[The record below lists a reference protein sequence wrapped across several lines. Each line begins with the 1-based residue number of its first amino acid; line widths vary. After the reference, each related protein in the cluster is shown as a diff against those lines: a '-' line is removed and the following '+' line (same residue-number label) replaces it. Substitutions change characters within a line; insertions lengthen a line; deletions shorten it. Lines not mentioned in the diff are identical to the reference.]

1 MAWMHTCSCWAPD
14 GRTGRVFLE
23 VIATNQCLGGMT
35 TRTEGSNRINISNYS
50 TIYLS
55 LYVNTYLDDDLSY
68 DWRTCNFLPCARHG
82 IASFLLFGTAVKQE
96 LSQNIS
102 DMSSSSVPTG
112 LVIDQTTVLSL
123 LSTLAIL
130 AAAYITSIYTLPKTA
145 NSKTRFLFIWHAF
158 DALIHFILEGTF
170 LYNCFFSY
178 GPTLLTEPLLPANVH
193 FLGRVG
199 RNYGAAYG
207 SSWHSALWREYAKA
221 DKRWEGTDLTV
232 VSLEVLTVGVGG
244 PLACWI
250 CLQLV
255 RKRWGS
261 AWFWMCVLATGE
273 LYGGEFYLSPFS
285 SSSLVVRVGGLSA
298 RVAFWDLVQN
308 WRC

>member
-1 MAWMHTCSCWAPD
+1 M
-14 GRTGRVFLE
+14 
-23 VIATNQCLGGMT
+23 
-35 TRTEGSNRINISNYS
+35 ISYVKN
-50 TIYLS
+50 L
-55 LYVNTYLDDDLSY
+55 LYN
-68 DWRTCNFLPCARHG
+68 WRTCNSLACARHG
-82 IASFLLFGTAVKQE
+82 TASFHLSSTAAEQD
-96 LSQNIS
+96 LSQKTTA
-102 DMSSSSVPTG
+102 MSSAPVPTG

-130 AAAYITSIYTLPKTA
+130 AAAYITSIYTLPTSA
-145 NSKTRFLFIWHAF
+145 SSKTRFLFIWHAF

-178 GPTLLTEPLLPANVH
+178 GPTLLTEPMLPANVH

-207 SSWHSALWREYAKA
+207 NSWHSALWREYAKA

-255 RKRWGS
+255 RERWGS

-273 LYGGEFYLSPFS
+273 LYGGKFYLLFLSVS
-285 SSSLVVRVGGLSA
+285 SIIL
-298 RVAFWDLVQN
+298 
-308 WRC
+308 

>member
-1 MAWMHTCSCWAPD
+1 
-14 GRTGRVFLE
+14 
-23 VIATNQCLGGMT
+23 
-35 TRTEGSNRINISNYS
+35 
-50 TIYLS
+50 
-55 LYVNTYLDDDLSY
+55 
-68 DWRTCNFLPCARHG
+68 
-82 IASFLLFGTAVKQE
+82 
-96 LSQNIS
+96 
-102 DMSSSSVPTG
+102 MSSSSASTG

-130 AAAYITSIYTLPKTA
+130 AAAYITSLYTLPTTA
-145 NSKTRFLFIWHAF
+145 NSKTQFLFVWHAF

-178 GPTLLTEPLLPANVH
+178 GPSILTEPLLPANVH

-207 SSWHSALWREYAKA
+207 HGWHSALWREYAKA
-221 DKRWEGTDLTV
+221 DKRWAGTDLTV
-232 VSLEVLTVGVGG
+232 VSLELLTVGLGG

-255 RKRWGS
+255 RERWGS

-273 LYGGEFYLSPFS
+273 LYGGEYSLSCSFLWTKVLKGDPDQKS
-285 SSSLVVRVGGLSA
+285 PNSRKEEDA
-298 RVAFWDLVQN
+298 NDD
-308 WRC
+308 

>member
-1 MAWMHTCSCWAPD
+1 MA
-14 GRTGRVFLE
+14 L
-23 VIATNQCLGGMT
+23 
-35 TRTEGSNRINISNYS
+35 
-50 TIYLS
+50 
-55 LYVNTYLDDDLSY
+55 
-68 DWRTCNFLPCARHG
+68 LPS
-82 IASFLLFGTAVKQE
+82 SFLALQFEQE
-96 LSQNIS
+96 LLLRYITA
-102 DMSSSSVPTG
+102 MSSSSVPTG

-255 RKRWGS
+255 RERWGS

-273 LYGGEFYLSPFS
+273 LYGGKLYLSPFS
-285 SSSLVVRVGGLSA
+285 SFSRCESWWSA
-298 RVAFWDLVQN
+298 RQGCLMGLGQR
-308 WRC
+308 RC

>member
-1 MAWMHTCSCWAPD
+1 
-14 GRTGRVFLE
+14 
-23 VIATNQCLGGMT
+23 
-35 TRTEGSNRINISNYS
+35 
-50 TIYLS
+50 
-55 LYVNTYLDDDLSY
+55 
-68 DWRTCNFLPCARHG
+68 
-82 IASFLLFGTAVKQE
+82 
-96 LSQNIS
+96 
-102 DMSSSSVPTG
+102 MSSSSVPVG

-130 AAAYITSIYTLPKTA
+130 AAAYITSLYTLPSTA
-145 NSKTRFLFIWHAF
+145 SSRVRFLFIWHAF

-178 GPTLLTEPLLPANVH
+178 GPNLLTEPFLPANVH

-207 SSWHSALWREYAKA
+207 NGWHSALWREYAKA
-221 DKRWEGTDLTV
+221 DKRWAGTDLTV
-232 VSLEVLTVGVGG
+232 VSLELLTVGVGG

-255 RKRWGS
+255 KEKWGS

-273 LYGGEFYLSPFS
+273 LYGGKHHFLPSFHPLLGKSPG
-285 SSSLVVRVGGLSA
+285 R
-298 RVAFWDLVQN
+298 RPWPEDH
-308 WRC
+308 